1 MLEVPGW
8 MFDRASCAV
17 MRLSE
22 HPYVSAKQLYALTTL
37 LKYAAGTTGE
47 GVIESQHLGS
57 LEKGDADEERE
68 KVQQPATQPV
78 SDAGGYANLA
88 DPAPRSARESLV
100 ASGSVASRGSLSSP
114 PLSGKGGVR

>member
-22 HPYVSAKQLYALTTL
+22 HPYVSAKQLYELRTL

-47 GVIESQHLGS
+47 SVIESQHLG

-68 KVQQPATQPV
+68 KAQQHATQPV
-78 SDAGGYANLA
+78 SDASGHADLA

-100 ASGSVASRGSLSSP
+100 ASGAVASRGSLSSQ